1 MASSESSK
9 TVFLAM
15 SVNFSIGV
23 AKSIIATI
31 TMSSA
36 MFSEAVHSFV
46 DTGNQFLLWF
56 GIKQAKK
63 SNPKIYPLGR
73 GREEY
78 FWTLVV
84 AVLIFT
90 IGGLVSLEHGIE
102 SLSHPKKLEN
112 LSISLTLLI
121 VSIIL
126 ESYVLKKAI
135 SELKRGKAKNKGI
148 LKLLKESTDGPL
160 IAIVV
165 EDFAATLGLIFA
177 LVGTVLSFITQ
188 NSVYDSI
195 SAISIGILLMVSGIF
210 LGYEMKH
217 LITGESISNEKL
229 KKIKQLISSNEQVLN
244 LSNLKILPIGSNQ
257 YLALINL
264 DYRDSLKDEE
274 IITVNSSLINSIKN
288 SEPSISEI
296 YFNPQKDIII
306 LWKLIKTICRKSK
319 FK

>member
-1 MASSESSK
+1 MASNESSK

-15 SVNFSIGV
+15 SVNFSIGI
-23 AKSIIATI
+23 AKSVIATI

-36 MFSEAVHSFV
+36 MFSEAIHSFV

-56 GIKQAKK
+56 GIKQSKK
-63 SNPKIYPLGR
+63 INPKIYPLGR

-112 LSISLTLLI
+112 LTISIVLLVI
-121 VSIIL
+121 SIIL

-135 SELKRGKAKNKGI
+135 TQLKKGQDNKKGVMS
-148 LKLLKESTDGPL
+148 LLKESTDGPL

-165 EDFAATLGLIFA
+165 EDFAATLGLFIA
-177 LVGTVLSFITQ
+177 LVGTLLSSFTQ
-188 NSVYDSI
+188 NSIYDSI
-195 SAISIGILLMVSGIF
+195 SAISIGVLLMVSGLF

-217 LITGESISNEKL
+217 LITGESISKDKLEKVETIL
-229 KKIKQLISSNEQVLN
+229 TSNKDISRL
-244 LSNLKILPIGSNQ
+244 LNLKILPIGSKQ
-257 YLALINL
+257 YLALLKL
-264 DYRDSLKDEE
+264 DYKDSLKDQE
-274 IITVNSSLINSIKN
+274 IVAINRILKEQISENEPTIT
-288 SEPSISEI
+288 EI
-296 YFNPQKDIII
+296 YFNPQ
-306 LWKLIKTICRKSK
+306 
-319 FK
+319 

>member
-1 MASSESSK
+1 MATNESSK

-15 SVNFSIGV
+15 SVNFSIGI

-36 MFSEAVHSFV
+36 MFSEAIHSFV

-56 GIKQAKK
+56 GIKQSKK
-63 SNPKIYPLGR
+63 VDARIYPLGR

-112 LSISLTLLI
+112 LAISITLLI

-135 SELKRGKAKNKGI
+135 TELKKGQDNKKGVVG
-148 LKLLKESTDGPL
+148 LLKESTDGPL

-165 EDFAATLGLIFA
+165 EDFAATLGLVIA
-177 LVGTVLSFITQ
+177 LVGTILSSLTQ
-188 NSVYDSI
+188 NSIYDSI
-195 SAISIGILLMVSGIF
+195 SAISIGVLLMVSGLF

-217 LITGESISNEKL
+217 LITGESISQEKL
-229 KKIKQLISSNEQVLN
+229 KLIENIIN
-244 LSNLKILPIGSNQ
+244 KNKNITKMTNLKILPIGSKQ
-257 YLALINL
+257 YLALVKV
-264 DYRDSLKDEE
+264 DYKDSLGDMDIVE
-274 IITVNSSLINSIKN
+274 INTALKNEIVETESTIT
-288 SEPSISEI
+288 EI
-296 YFNPQKDIII
+296 YFNPQ
-306 LWKLIKTICRKSK
+306 
-319 FK
+319 

>member
-229 KKIKQLISSNEQVLN
+229 KKIKKLISSNEQVLN

-296 YFNPQKDIII
+296 YFNPQ
-306 LWKLIKTICRKSK
+306 
-319 FK
+319 

>member
-217 LITGESISNEKL
+217 LITGESISKEKL

-274 IITVNSSLINSIKN
+274 IINVNSSLVNSIKN

-296 YFNPQKDIII
+296 YFNPQ
-306 LWKLIKTICRKSK
+306 
-319 FK
+319 